1 MSIKLTKTIAG
12 KRVVLDIISLNGK
25 TVVRD
30 KTLEELVEKGITR
43 QDLEDAGFGIEK
55 EELGKIEASKL

>member
-1 MSIKLTKTIAG
+1 MIKLTKTIAG
-12 KRVVLDIISLNGK
+12 KKVVLDIISLNGK
-25 TVVRD
+25 SVVRD
-30 KTLEELVEKGITR
+30 KALEELAEKGITR